1 MELLVVMAIVVLL
14 SSLLLPSLQKA
25 RGRAKHARWLGFRRS
40 IRTDPDGILYYTFE
54 EGEGSTVKNLA
65 VGPYGDATY
74 APEKFPGTVNG
85 LTWVTDGGRWPG
97 KTTLYFDGVLSH
109 YIRFPYREWMKE
121 ILQREATMACWVKL
135 NNCATTNHVYLL
147 MPTDTGPNRIVMY
160 IDQDL
165 PGRLTFSYHTTSG
178 PGGTPYTRYV
188 YVDGVIET
196 GKWYHIVATW
206 YPTGAKVYVNGE
218 EEGDGIYAPDDIL
231 INESYFYIGG
241 EQGSSRILNG
251 YMDEVAIYRRALT
264 AEEVKELYK
273 GGKP

>member
-1 MELLVVMAIVVLL
+1 MELLVVITIIVILAGMM
-14 SSLLLPSLQKA
+14 LPALQQA

-40 IRTDPDGILYYTFE
+40 IRTDPDCILYYTFE
-54 EGEGSTVKNLA
+54 EGEGATVKNLA
-65 VGPYGDATY
+65 MAPGDTKY
-74 APEKFPGTVNG
+74 APEKYHGNVNLLNWTV
-85 LTWVTDGGRWPG
+85 DGGRWPG
-97 KTTLYFDGVLSH
+97 KITLYFDGVLSH
-109 YIRFPYREWMKE
+109 YVRFTYREWMKE

-135 NNCATTNHVYLL
+135 NNFPANHVYLL
-147 MPTDTGPNRIVMY
+147 MPTSTGPNRVVMS
-160 IDQDL
+160 IDKDL
-165 PGRLTFSYHTTSG
+165 PGSLTFSYNTTSG

-196 GKWYHIVATW
+196 GKWFHIVATW

-218 EEGDGIYAPDDIL
+218 EEGDGIYYPDDIL
-231 INESYFYIGG
+231 IDESYFYIGG

-251 YMDEVAIYRRALT
+251 YMDEVAIYKRALT